1 MDINIGTE
9 NSAWKK
15 HPFQSEKSGLSLF
28 TNLSENKWS
37 DAATTIKTLLNA
49 NKPELSFYKYL
60 AIISVTLNQNDFN
73 SMIDGCIKNDLP
85 DQFYRKLTYQLL
97 ALKLNKKAKSLGTYL
112 KEKLP
117 DRQSLISDIEKANQQ

>member
-1 MDINIGTE
+1 
-9 NSAWKK
+9 
-15 HPFQSEKSGLSLF
+15 
-28 TNLSENKWS
+28 
-37 DAATTIKTLLNA
+37 
-49 NKPELSFYKYL
+49 
-60 AIISVTLNQNDFN
+60 
-73 SMIDGCIKNDLP
+73 MIDGCIKNELP